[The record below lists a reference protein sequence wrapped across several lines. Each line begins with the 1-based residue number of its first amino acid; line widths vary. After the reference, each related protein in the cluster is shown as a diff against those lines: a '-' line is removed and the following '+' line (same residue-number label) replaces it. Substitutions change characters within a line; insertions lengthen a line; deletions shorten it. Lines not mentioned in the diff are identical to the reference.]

1 MALAH
6 AMLTV
11 LSGKPLS
18 GYDLAKT
25 FKTSIGFFWHASPQ
39 QIYAELRRLE
49 SKELIKGRR
58 HSQDKY
64 PDKIIWSITVAG
76 QEELASFIAASSKPA
91 SIKDDLSV
99 KVYALDIEN
108 AHEIRTQLIERLQ
121 YHQERLSLFRKIE
134 KNLDR
139 NGHENPDTAG
149 RYIGLRSGLLY
160 EQSRIDWCMEAIA
173 HIERLTESEG
183 QSGSV

>member
-11 LSGKPLS
+11 LSRKPLS

-49 SKELIKGRR
+49 AKKLISGKRQ
-58 HSQDKY
+58 SQDRY
-64 PDKIIWSITVAG
+64 PDKIIWSITAAG
-76 QEELASFIAASSKPA
+76 QRELSSFVAANSKPA

-99 KVYALDIEN
+99 KIYALDMEN
-108 AHEIRTQLIERLQ
+108 IDEIRGQLLERQRFHEERLV
-121 YHQERLSLFRKIE
+121 LFRKIE
-134 KNLDR
+134 KNIEKER
-139 NGHENPDTAG
+139 QGNPEAIG
-149 RYIGLRSGLLY
+149 RYIGLRSGMLY
-160 EQSRIDWCMEAIA
+160 EQSRIDWCKEAISKLDRLA
-173 HIERLTESEG
+173 ERKDRSK
-183 QSGSV
+183 